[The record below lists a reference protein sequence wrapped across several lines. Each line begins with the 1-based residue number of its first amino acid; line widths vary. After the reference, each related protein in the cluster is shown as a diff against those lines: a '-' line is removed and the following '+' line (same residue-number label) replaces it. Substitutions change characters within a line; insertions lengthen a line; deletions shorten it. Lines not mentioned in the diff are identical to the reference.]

1 MTNAERGAVTT
12 PEPTTGRVR
21 WMVNLGLALAEIGLI
36 ELPFVVEIVLRGG
49 TVRGVPVDAA
59 GQVLTALSLAILVFF
74 VALVPLIVY
83 LVAVELTLAR
93 ARHRRAIAIVAG
105 SVAAV
110 GWLVAAQA
118 GGVVPLASLA
128 SRPFNLALVAAIGG
142 VYGAIV
148 RLRPVPLR
156 AGDIPER

>member
-1 MTNAERGAVTT
+1 VTT

-21 WMVNLGLALAEIGLI
+21 WMVSLGLALAEIGLI
-36 ELPFVVEIVLRGG
+36 ELPFVVEIVLGDG

-59 GQVLTALSLAILVFF
+59 GVIGNAFAAAIVAFF

-83 LVAVELTLAR
+83 LVAIELTLAR

-118 GGVVPLASLA
+118 GGVMPLASLA
-128 SRPFNLALVAAIGG
+128 SRPFDLAIVAAIGG

-148 RLRPVPLR
+148 RLPHGLGSS
-156 AGDIPER
+156 A